1 VLFSNFGLKVRI
13 VTDSTSTKIQF
24 LKDCGADLCRHSGG
38 TLLEHLVGT
47 RDILKKQG
55 APEYLQDAGLFHSV
69 YGTAYYMP
77 EEGISTSREEI
88 QKLIGIQAE
97 EIAYWYCVL
106 QAPRITEIVKFE
118 GQLKEDLLWL
128 DLANNEEMQR
138 GRMMTW
144 DEAYDL

>member
-1 VLFSNFGLKVRI
+1 M
-13 VTDSTSTKIQF
+13 TDSTSTKIQF

-77 EEGISTSREEI
+77 EEGISTSREDI

>member
-1 VLFSNFGLKVRI
+1 

-24 LKDCGADLCRHSGG
+24 LKDCGADLCKHSGG

-47 RDILKKQG
+47 RDILREQG

-77 EEGISTSREEI
+77 EEGISTSREDI

-106 QAPRITEIVKFE
+106 QAPRINEIVKFE

-128 DLANNEEMQR
+128 DLANGEEMQR

>member
-1 VLFSNFGLKVRI
+1 M
-13 VTDSTSTKIQF
+13 TDSTTTKIQF

-77 EEGISTSREEI
+77 DEGISTSREDI

>member
-1 VLFSNFGLKVRI
+1 M
-13 VTDSTSTKIQF
+13 TDSTTTKIQF

-77 EEGISTSREEI
+77 EEGISTSREDI

>member
-1 VLFSNFGLKVRI
+1 
-13 VTDSTSTKIQF
+13 
-24 LKDCGADLCRHSGG
+24 
-38 TLLEHLVGT
+38 VGT
-47 RDILKKQG
+47 RDILREQG

-77 EEGISTSREEI
+77 EEGISTSREDI

-106 QAPRITEIVKFE
+106 QAPRINEIVKFE

-128 DLANNEEMQR
+128 DLANGEEMQR

>member
-1 VLFSNFGLKVRI
+1 M
-13 VTDSTSTKIQF
+13 TDSTSTKIQF

>member
-1 VLFSNFGLKVRI
+1 M
-13 VTDSTSTKIQF
+13 TDSTSTKIQF
-24 LKDCGADLCRHSGG
+24 LKDCGADLCTHSGG

-47 RDILKKQG
+47 RDILREQG

-77 EEGISTSREEI
+77 EEGISTSREDI

-106 QAPRITEIVKFE
+106 QAPRINEIVKFE

-128 DLANNEEMQR
+128 DLANGEEMQR

>member
-1 VLFSNFGLKVRI
+1 M
-13 VTDSTSTKIQF
+13 TDSTTTKIKF

-97 EIAYWYCVL
+97 EIAYWYC
-106 QAPRITEIVKFE
+106 
-118 GQLKEDLLWL
+118 
-128 DLANNEEMQR
+128 
-138 GRMMTW
+138 
-144 DEAYDL
+144 

>member
-1 VLFSNFGLKVRI
+1 M
-13 VTDSTSTKIQF
+13 TDSTTTKIQF

>member
-1 VLFSNFGLKVRI
+1 M
-13 VTDSTSTKIQF
+13 TDSTSTKIQF
-24 LKDCGADLCRHSGG
+24 LKDCGADLCKHSGG

-47 RDILKKQG
+47 RDILREQG

>member
-1 VLFSNFGLKVRI
+1 M
-13 VTDSTSTKIQF
+13 TDSTSTKIQF
-24 LKDCGADLCRHSGG
+24 LKDCGADLCKHSGG

-47 RDILKKQG
+47 RDILREQG

-77 EEGISTSREEI
+77 EEGISTSREDI

-106 QAPRITEIVKFE
+106 QAPRINEIVKFE

>member
-1 VLFSNFGLKVRI
+1 M
-13 VTDSTSTKIQF
+13 TDSTTTKIQF

-77 EEGISTSREEI
+77 DEGISTNREEI

>member
-1 VLFSNFGLKVRI
+1 M
-13 VTDSTSTKIQF
+13 TDSTTTKIQF

-77 EEGISTSREEI
+77 DEGISTSREDI

-106 QAPRITEIVKFE
+106 QAPRINEIVKFE

>member
-1 VLFSNFGLKVRI
+1 M
-13 VTDSTSTKIQF
+13 TDSTSTKIQF
-24 LKDCGADLCRHSGG
+24 LKDCGADLCKHSGG

-47 RDILKKQG
+47 RDILREQG

-77 EEGISTSREEI
+77 EEGISTSREDI

-106 QAPRITEIVKFE
+106 QAPRTNEIVKFE

>member
-1 VLFSNFGLKVRI
+1 M
-13 VTDSTSTKIQF
+13 TDSTSTKIQF
-24 LKDCGADLCRHSGG
+24 LKDCGADLCKHSGG

-47 RDILKKQG
+47 RDILREQG

-77 EEGISTSREEI
+77 EEGISTSREDI

-106 QAPRITEIVKFE
+106 QAPRINEIVKFE

-128 DLANNEEMQR
+128 DLANGEEMQR

>member
-1 VLFSNFGLKVRI
+1 M
-13 VTDSTSTKIQF
+13 TDSTSTKIQF
-24 LKDCGADLCRHSGG
+24 LKDRGADLCKHSGG

-47 RDILKKQG
+47 RDILREQG

-77 EEGISTSREEI
+77 EEGISTSREDI

-106 QAPRITEIVKFE
+106 QAPRINEIVKFE

-128 DLANNEEMQR
+128 DLANGEEMQR

>member
-1 VLFSNFGLKVRI
+1 MRI

-24 LKDCGADLCRHSGG
+24 LKDCGADLCKHSGG

-47 RDILKKQG
+47 RDILREQG

-77 EEGISTSREEI
+77 EEGISTSREDI

-106 QAPRITEIVKFE
+106 QAPRINEIVKFE

-128 DLANNEEMQR
+128 DLANGEEMQR